1 MLANEQRNS
10 CNNVVKNYFL
20 KLFLIEKIEFL
31 FFIKKQYFF
40 IKTRLNFKLLIVFG
54 EFWLIPRWS
63 LRQWRFNFQKK
74 LTIGMRGH
82 IGNGLELFV
91 KIR

>member
-40 IKTRLNFKLLIVFG
+40 IKILVIFCF
-54 EFWLIPRWS
+54 
-63 LRQWRFNFQKK
+63 
-74 LTIGMRGH
+74 
-82 IGNGLELFV
+82 
-91 KIR
+91 